1 MPDRRRAVTV
11 TRRTVLLGLGTAALA
26 GTGTTAYAVGV
37 EPRRIVVTR
46 YRIRTPAPWPAG
58 RRLRIVAL
66 SDLHA
71 CEPWMPLGQIAE
83 IVAVAN
89 GLGGDVIV
97 LTGDYVA
104 GMKLVTATIDAAR
117 WAPVLG
123 GLRAPLGVFAVL
135 GNHDWWEDRT
145 AQRRGGGPTIA
156 GRALEEAGIRV
167 LENAVSPLDLGGA
180 TVWLAGLG
188 DQLALLPARQ
198 RDPSLRRGVD
208 DLAGT
213 LAQIPSG
220 APAIL
225 LVHEPDIFPKVPP
238 RVALTLAGHTH
249 GGQVRPFGRPIV
261 VPSRFGTRYAYG
273 HVREQTDLVV
283 SGGLGMSGLPVRF
296 GIPPEIVVV
305 ELEAGGPLAP

>member
-1 MPDRRRAVTV
+1 MSERRAVTV
-11 TRRTVLLGLGTAALA
+11 TRRTVLLGLGATALA
-26 GTGTTAYAVGV
+26 GTGTAAYAVGV

-46 YRIRTPAPWPAG
+46 YRIRTRAPWPAG

-66 SDLHA
+66 SDIHA

-104 GMKLVTATIDAAR
+104 GMKLVTAYIDAAR

-123 GLRAPLGVFAVL
+123 GLRAPLGTFAVL

-188 DQLALLPARQ
+188 DQIALLPARM
-198 RDPSLRRGVD
+198 RDPTLRPGVD

-213 LAQIPSG
+213 LAQIPAD

-225 LVHEPDIFPKVPP
+225 LAHEPDIFPRVPP
-238 RVALTLAGHTH
+238 RVALTLSGHTH

-261 VPSRFGTRYAYG
+261 VPSRYGARYAYG
-273 HVREQTDLVV
+273 HVREQSDLVV

-305 ELEAGGPLAP
+305 ELEADDPAPR

>member
-1 MPDRRRAVTV
+1 MPDRRRSVTV

-37 EPRRIVVTR
+37 EPRQIVVTR

-83 IVAVAN
+83 IVGVAN

-135 GNHDWWEDRT
+135 GNHDWWEDRA

-188 DQLALLPARQ
+188 DQLALLPALR

-305 ELEAGGPLAP
+305 DLAAGGPLAP